1 MGFKM
6 IKGKRGI
13 SPLLATVILL
23 VLAVGLGILVMNWGR
38 ASLEAGSQCS
48 VNLNL
53 KLVEVEGV
61 PQICYSGSGSDGQ
74 ISFIVENGPNA
85 DISQLQLRIIGSK
98 KVYMTDLDDSS
109 IKANYP
115 LMKTIPYNFDL
126 FGRIKQVK
134 LIPKV
139 ILFPNE
145 PPLVCSEQALLLE
158 EIREC

>member
-1 MGFKM
+1 MGFAL
-6 IKGKRGI
+6 IRGKRGI

-23 VLAVGLGILVMNWGR
+23 ILAVGLGVIVMNWGR
-38 ASLEAGSQCS
+38 ASLEAGSQCA

-53 KLVEVEGV
+53 KLVEVEGI
-61 PQICYSGSGSDGQ
+61 PQVCYSGAGPNGQ
-74 ISFIVENGPNA
+74 VSFIVENGPNA

-98 KVYMTDLDDSS
+98 KIYMTDLADSS

-126 FGRIKQVK
+126 FGSIKQIK
-134 LIPKV
+134 LIPRV

-145 PPLVCSEQALLLE
+145 PPLVCSEQALILE
-158 EIREC
+158 DIREC